1 MDAVVLNNV
10 TKILKKRH
18 VLDEV
23 SLCIPEGTITGIV
36 GRNGSGK
43 SMLFKAISGLMPVTT
58 GHISVMGSVVG
69 KNGAFPADIGI
80 LIERPGYIPQYSAY
94 KNLLLLAEIKNRIK
108 DSEIRALMEEL
119 GLDPNDNRPVRKYS
133 LGMKQ
138 KVGIIQAIMEHPYLI
153 LLDEPTNNLDQESIL
168 ILRKILLRLRDQGS
182 TIMLCS
188 HNAEDISAICN
199 SVYTMSNG
207 RLID

>member
-10 TKILKKRH
+10 TKILKRKH

-23 SLCIPEGTITGIV
+23 YLRVPEGSITGII

-43 SMLFKAISGLMPVTT
+43 SMLFKAISGLMPVNT
-58 GHISVMGSVVG
+58 GQISVMGRIVG

-80 LIERPGYIPQYSAY
+80 LIERPGYMPQYSAY
-94 KNLLLLAEIKNRIK
+94 KNLQLLAEIKKRIR
-108 DSEIRALMEEL
+108 DDEIKALMEEI

-138 KVGIIQAIMEHPYLI
+138 KIGITQAIMEHPYLI

-168 ILRKILLRLRDQGS
+168 ILREILLRLRRQGS

-188 HNAEDISAICN
+188 HNMEDISAICDN
-199 SVYTMSNG
+199 VYTMDNG
-207 RLID
+207 RLND

>member
-1 MDAVVLNNV
+1 M
-10 TKILKKRH
+10 
-18 VLDEV
+18 
-23 SLCIPEGTITGIV
+23 
-36 GRNGSGK
+36 GR
-43 SMLFKAISGLMPVTT
+43 T
-58 GHISVMGSVVG
+58 VG

-80 LIERPGYIPQYSAY
+80 LIERPGYMPQYSAY
-94 KNLLLLAEIKNRIK
+94 KNLHLLAEIKNRIG

-119 GLDPNDNRPVRKYS
+119 GLEPNDNRPVRKYS

-138 KVGIIQAIMEHPYLI
+138 KVGIVQAIMEHPSLI

-168 ILRKILLRLRDQGS
+168 ILREILLRLRRQGS

-188 HNAEDISAICN
+188 HNAEDISAICDN
-199 SVYTMSNG
+199 AYTMSNG